1 MFQKIFFERERE
13 REAPY
18 NSVRCSVHQYSRAE
32 CNKFNFFLSFTK
44 IKHITAALFQTNNM
58 TSDILFQNS
67 KAQNLE
73 KYTRE
78 WGVFS

>member
-1 MFQKIFFERERE
+1 MLCWVGGAQRK
-13 REAPY
+13 
-18 NSVRCSVHQYSRAE
+18 NSVHQYSRAE